1 MPDKCYVTG
10 CISNYRHHDKSLIF
24 HRFPKDE
31 KLREK
36 WVLLCR
42 PQNYINPDTARICN
56 HHFKL
61 SDYERTLKYELLQ
74 LPTPKNQIRLKRG
87 TLPTLMLPASEV
99 NASSFTWR
107 LRTDE
112 RGRKRLV
119 QESDVACGPDAQEM
133 EGEEQEEPALGT
145 EDLEDITRGRAALLE
160 EKNEREWIA
169 VCKQN
174 NSIKGN
180 VNELHEKLEK
190 EENSEGEEIKPDI
203 KYEEFD
209 PETVYVED
217 DTGLVSLLDLDSL
230 QQQQQQ
236 QSPQQHS
243 PPNDH
248 LTNDNGGGEGIIKQ
262 CPDLTEPVPTTSSS
276 VPYSRGDQV
285 NEFHLFGMNVASQL
299 RAMPLRAALEVQLQI
314 QRILTQKRL
323 EIQ

>member
-1 MPDKCYVTG
+1 MGRNKLTVHEKAWALTQLELGMSVIRVAADLKVSRQSIYHLRHAAAPLPPGAIPKRKVGSGAVRKTSQRTDNILKREVMSDPAVTA
-10 CISNYRHHDKSLIF
+10 S
-24 HRFPKDE
+24 
-31 KLREK
+31 
-36 WVLLCR
+36 
-42 PQNYINPDTARICN
+42 
-56 HHFKL
+56 
-61 SDYERTLKYELLQ
+61 TLKKRYPNLLKHVAIRTVQ
-74 LPTPKNQIRLKRG
+74 HRLQKDLGLPTRRAAKKPLLAEAMKK
-87 TLPTLMLPASEV
+87 
-99 NASSFTWR
+99 
-107 LRTDE
+107 
-112 RGRKRLV
+112 KRLNFSKKY
-119 QESDVACGPDAQEM
+119 QYRTSDDW
-133 EGEEQEEPALGT
+133 
-145 EDLEDITRGRAALLE
+145 
-160 EKNEREWIA
+160 K
-169 VCKQN
+169 KN